1 MAMKKK
7 GRDANTGLMRRL
19 NRNIARLASR
29 LEAAQFAAYAELAQK
44 PGKLLWRNFLAGL
57 SRGVGVFLGA
67 GAMGALTLAVV
78 SAVVY
83 WLLKVFDM
91 FPLVSDLSGAI
102 RDTLNEFLSQH
113 KK

>member
-1 MAMKKK
+1 M
-7 GRDANTGLMRRL
+7 DAGLMRRL

-29 LEAAQFAAYAELAQK
+29 MEAAQFTAYAELAQK

-57 SRGVGVFLGA
+57 SRGVGAFLGA
-67 GAMGALTLAVV
+67 GAMGAITLAVV
-78 SAVVY
+78 SALVY

-91 FPLVSDLSGAI
+91 FPVISDFSGAI
-102 RDTLNEFLSQH
+102 RDVLSQFLSQH